1 MAQAARRYAR
11 AIFELAQEDGTV
23 DKWSRQLTI
32 LRSVL
37 EEPEVR
43 AVFEDPFQSAPR
55 RLEAAGLL
63 DVEGIGREAMNLL
76 KLLVSSHRTKV
87 IGEVADQFEVLADE
101 AAGRIRATATTAVEL
116 EPADRVRITKQLT
129 DNLGKDVRLSVLVD
143 PAILGGLVLQVGDR
157 LIDASVAGKL
167 AQLRRAVIAN

>member
-11 AIFELAQEDGTV
+11 AIFELAEEDGTV
-23 DKWSRQLTI
+23 DRWSRQLAV

-37 EEPEVR
+37 DEPEVR

-63 DVEGIGREAMNLL
+63 NVEGIGPEAMNLL
-76 KLLVSSHRTKV
+76 KLLVTSHRTKV

-116 EPADRVRITKQLT
+116 AAVDRDRISSQLT
-129 DNLGKDVRLSVLVD
+129 DNLGKEVRLAVRVD

-167 AQLRRAVIAN
+167 AQLRRTVLSR